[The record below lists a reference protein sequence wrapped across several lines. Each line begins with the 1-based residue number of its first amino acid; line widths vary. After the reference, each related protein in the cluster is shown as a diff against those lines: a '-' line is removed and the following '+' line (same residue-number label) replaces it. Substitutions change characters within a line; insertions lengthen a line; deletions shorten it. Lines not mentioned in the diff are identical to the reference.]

1 MVKVGT
7 YALPGAYNTYVPNP
21 DATGNLIITF
31 SRNPADFPLPNYVQY
46 RPVDKSTGLY
56 LRIDAD
62 EAGRILDVDL
72 KDYVWPDGADA
83 PKKAMTA
90 GFRYEQYRAERYA
103 FPMQLGQLAM
113 EEADWDIEGIHKMF
127 DAQKAMTARTA
138 KVLAVLETLSNWD
151 SDHVAWPHEYSD
163 VYSWEAST
171 STELAI
177 RKGIQHAWLTIQ
189 KSTYGVVKYSDLRL
203 VMSPETAAAI
213 ACSQEIVEYVKQQ
226 PSAPAII
233 EGSKWGMETMT
244 LPTNLY
250 GLPIVLENT
259 VKSTNARGATSARSF
274 AMAKGNVF
282 VMARPGS
289 IESVAGSGPSFSTA
303 TIFFKEE
310 MTVEAKMD
318 VDQRRWDMRV
328 VDHFD
333 PVMTAPVSGFVFRG
347 VTEDTDSSS

>member
-1 MVKVGT
+1 
-7 YALPGAYNTYVPNP
+7 
-21 DATGNLIITF
+21 
-31 SRNPADFPLPNYVQY
+31 
-46 RPVDKSTGLY
+46 
-56 LRIDAD
+56 
-62 EAGRILDVDL
+62 VDL

-90 GFRYEQYRAERYA
+90 EFRYEQYRAERFAYA
-103 FPMQLGQLAM
+103 MQLGNLAR
-113 EEADWDIEGIHKMF
+113 EEADWDIEGVHKMF
-127 DAQKAMTARTA
+127 NAQKAMTARTQ
-138 KVLAVLETLSNWD
+138 KTINMLEDLSNWP
-151 SDHVAWPHEYSD
+151 SSHTAWPHEYSD

-171 STELAI
+171 SAELAI
-177 RKGIQHAWLTIQ
+177 RKGIQHAWLEIQ
-189 KSTYGVVKYSDLRL
+189 KSTFSHVKYSDLVL
-203 VMSPETAAAI
+203 VLSPVTAAKI
-213 ACSQEIVEYVKQQ
+213 ACSQEIVDYVKQQ
-226 PSAPAII
+226 PSAPAMI